1 MQITS
6 TGLLD
11 AMNDFKRAC
20 SRAGVTGS
28 AKASLEE
35 CIDGLKQ
42 LIRTADDEDGLEA
55 HEDGG
60 YIKLIVKEEC
70 KDQVPGPVQ
79 RVLKSFHTELGAA
92 SKKVLT
98 QCPGA
103 LNKLRENEEKIN
115 ELKVTAFDRAVARG
129 MSQRR
134 ARAAVINID
143 ANCTRIGEALA
154 TAMETMTA
162 VDNDYKRIKAAML
175 W

>member
-1 MQITS
+1 MDSAISTLRTIITLQLCLA
-6 TGLLD
+6 LL
-11 AMNDFKRAC
+11 F
-20 SRAGVTGS
+20 
-28 AKASLEE
+28 L
-35 CIDGLKQ
+35 Q
-42 LIRTADDEDGLEA
+42 
-55 HEDGG
+55 
-60 YIKLIVKEEC
+60 
-70 KDQVPGPVQ
+70 
-79 RVLKSFHTELGAA
+79 LGAA